1 MGQTNVLGRYPLHFH
16 LLGDCPQCYFR
27 QLSVYRS
34 FNRCISVHGTDSML
48 VTENVVF
55 DILGYCYYLE
65 DGVEEENTLSLYL
78 VVFVHFLG
86 EAPWGCR
93 TDNSDKKAN
102 SISYKAS

>member
-1 MGQTNVLGRYPLHFH
+1 
-16 LLGDCPQCYFR
+16 
-27 QLSVYRS
+27 
-34 FNRCISVHGTDSML
+34 ML

-78 VVFVHFLG
+78 VVFFHFLG

-93 TDNSDKKAN
+93 TDNSDKK
-102 SISYKAS
+102 SKLHLLQGQLMSLLQVSKSQIFETL